1 MIFRLVKSRGPI
13 CLMLLLVALGFSAC
27 ATTNQDTDNAS
38 VRPWNAPKG
47 WETGLPSNMMEG
59 R

>member
-1 MIFRLVKSRGPI
+1 MKSFRSQARI
-13 CLMLLLVALGFSAC
+13 ALLLLSCALGLVLTGC
-27 ATTNQDTDNAS
+27 ATTGDTDNAS

-47 WETGLPSNMMEG
+47 WENGLPSNMTEG

>member
-1 MIFRLVKSRGPI
+1 MKAFLLNPRSALF
-13 CLMLLLVALGFSAC
+13 LLLLLLALGLTAC
-27 ATTNQDTDNAS
+27 ATTEDTDNAS

-47 WETGLPSNMMEG
+47 WENGLPGNMTEG

>member
-1 MIFRLVKSRGPI
+1 MKKFLFSPRVA
-13 CLMLLLVALGFSAC
+13 LLLLLLLAAMGLTAC
-27 ATTNQDTDNAS
+27 ATSGEDSENAS
-38 VRPWNAPKG
+38 VRPWNSPKG